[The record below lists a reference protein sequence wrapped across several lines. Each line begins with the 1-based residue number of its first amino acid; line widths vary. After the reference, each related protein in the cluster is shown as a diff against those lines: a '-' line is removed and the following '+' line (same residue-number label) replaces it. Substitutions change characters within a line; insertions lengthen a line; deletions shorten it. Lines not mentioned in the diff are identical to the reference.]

1 VEKAEQL
8 ANGIGVANFKATSGW
23 LETWKTRN
31 RIQFKKQHGEK
42 QDADDFG
49 AERWVTEMLPEI
61 LKDYSPRDVF
71 NADETGLYW
80 RAIPDGTLSFKSVQ
94 APVQK

>member
-1 VEKAEQL
+1 
-8 ANGIGVANFKATSGW
+8 
-23 LETWKTRN
+23 
-31 RIQFKKQHGEK
+31 
-42 QDADDFG
+42 
-49 AERWVTEMLPEI
+49 MLPEI